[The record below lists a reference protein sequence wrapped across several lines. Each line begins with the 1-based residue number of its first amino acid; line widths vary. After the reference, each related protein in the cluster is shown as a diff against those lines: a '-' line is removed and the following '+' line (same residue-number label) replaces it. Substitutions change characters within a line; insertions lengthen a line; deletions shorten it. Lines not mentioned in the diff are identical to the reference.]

1 MGLTS
6 FERRVLVVL
15 MVFFTVQTLGFT
27 VFQEFYHLPSP
38 WSWAFYPATA
48 AYHAILWLGLWSIRS
63 HFLALDGTPLKSL
76 GLPNLLTLFRL
87 TSLPI
92 ITLVF
97 LMARSHPSLSL
108 PLVFFVSIAFLTDL
122 ADGFLA
128 RTYGMGTQL
137 GKLLDSTTD
146 YIILFSL
153 AVVLGIS
160 GVLPLYLL
168 VCIMVRLLFQII
180 AVLWIQIAHQR
191 QFIETTWL
199 GKASLFVLMVLFAVE
214 ILVFLRLPGWEGHW
228 AITSLEVF
236 GAVTMIISTIDKA
249 VFFSRRLKDIPPT
262 R

>member
-6 FERRVLVVL
+6 FERRVLAVL
-15 MVFFTVQTLGFT
+15 LAFFAVQTLGFA
-27 VFQEFYHLPSP
+27 VFQEFYRLPTP
-38 WSWAFYPATA
+38 WSWAFYPVTA
-48 AYHAILWLGLWSIRS
+48 GYHAILWLGLWSIRS
-63 HFLALDGTPLKSL
+63 HFLTLDGTPLKNL

-97 LMARSHPSLSL
+97 LLARTHASLAL
-108 PLVFFVSIAFLTDL
+108 PLVIFVSIAFLTDL

-128 RTYGMGTQL
+128 RTYRMGTQL

-146 YIILFSL
+146 YVILFSL
-153 AVVLGIS
+153 TVVLGIT

-168 VCIMVRLLFQII
+168 TCILVRLLFQII
-180 AVLWIQIAHQR
+180 AVLWVQIAHQR

-228 AITSLEVF
+228 AITSLEAF
-236 GAVTMIISTIDKA
+236 GAVTMVISTIDKA
-249 VFFSRRLKDIPPT
+249 VFFWRRVKGIEKT
-262 R
+262 